1 MSRPPSLSPRTLALT
16 RAERDAAVAV
26 AKLLRTPRTVKKLT
40 NLYRLLRA
48 GLDEPSGQ
56 LDRFLDHAD
65 DVPQYEAV
73 LLLLG
78 LVIEVP
84 DQASGVLRGLIGLSE
99 EQEDAQWS
107 EFLDALPEGCAAAHD
122 FLVGYLPR
130 MRDRWPAWT
139 CGPFKAWA
147 LEVSRYSF
155 ATGQE
160 VFAQAPVAA
169 IQDDGLD

>member
-1 MSRPPSLSPRTLALT
+1 M
-16 RAERDAAVAV
+16 

-56 LDRFLDHAD
+56 LDRFLDRAD
-65 DVPQYEAV
+65 DVPQHEAV

-78 LVIEVP
+78 LIIEVP
-84 DQASGVLRGLIGLSE
+84 DEASGVLRYLIGLPE
-99 EQEDAQWS
+99 EQAGAPWH
-107 EFLDALPEGCAAAHD
+107 EFLDALPEDCAAARA

-139 CGPFKAWA
+139 CRPFKAWA

-169 IQDDGLD
+169 IQEDGLD